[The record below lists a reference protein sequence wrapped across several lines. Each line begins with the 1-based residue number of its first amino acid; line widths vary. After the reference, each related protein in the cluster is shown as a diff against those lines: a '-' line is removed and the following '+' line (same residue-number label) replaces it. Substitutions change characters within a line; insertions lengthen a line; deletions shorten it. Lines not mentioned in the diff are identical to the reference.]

1 MWTALQV
8 FGCALV
14 VAGVA
19 LVYVPASLIVG
30 GALVF
35 GVGYLVER

>member
-8 FGCALV
+8 LGGVLF

-19 LVYVPASLIVG
+19 LIYVPASLVVG

-35 GVGYLVER
+35 GVGYLGER